1 MLKNAVPQ
9 SRNGWIYRL
18 VQPVITIIWIAK
30 LVKMAMVPRMVMVY
44 G

>member
-1 MLKNAVPQ
+1 MLENAVPQ

-30 LVKMAMVPRMVMVY
+30 LVKKAMVPRMVMVY